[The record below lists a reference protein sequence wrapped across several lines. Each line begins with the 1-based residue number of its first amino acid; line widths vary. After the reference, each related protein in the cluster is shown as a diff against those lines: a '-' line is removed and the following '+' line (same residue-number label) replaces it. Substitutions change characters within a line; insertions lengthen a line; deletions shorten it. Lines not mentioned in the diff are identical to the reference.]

1 MDVSSEPRV
10 ETLIRYVNKFILLIN
25 VLCHDM
31 KHPNYKN
38 CSPEKHYLPEITQL
52 YFSLIFVKYHYIEK
66 KKKTLSDMF
75 HSEKGLIQTSNGF
88 IDGISLIRVWR
99 NPTNTGWL
107 QFPVTTIWRC
117 ANLNFH
123 LMYLDV

>member
-66 KKKTLSDMF
+66 KKKKLLVTCF
-75 HSEKGLIQTSNGF
+75 IQRRDLFRLVMAS
-88 IDGISLIRVWR
+88 SMESVL
-99 NPTNTGWL
+99 
-107 QFPVTTIWRC
+107 
-117 ANLNFH
+117 
-123 LMYLDV
+123 